1 MTKDNEYRS
10 IGIIIMKTV
19 KSVDDILILSKC
31 KSGSHSTEWHLMML
45 RILKMKPVYELLTND
60 SPLSLLLVLEDL
72 VDPVPEL

>member
-1 MTKDNEYRS
+1 MKMTKDNEYRS

-19 KSVDDILILSKC
+19 KSVDDILIISKC

-60 SPLSLLLVLEDL
+60 SRSPLSAASTGGSG
-72 VDPVPEL
+72 